1 MLQHSRFLLSALL
14 LMSLAGTVTAQDSA
28 YHPVLSDNF
37 TFAAGAF
44 RSDDTFKIRAEGTG
58 SIGDNIDF
66 GESVGVDESNTLAYV
81 QLRWNFGHERKWS
94 LSGQYF
100 ENDASG
106 DATLEEDVDWQN
118 IKFREGTFVEA
129 GVKFEVIRL
138 FVGRSFVKNEQ
149 HDFGAGLGIHN
160 LDLSAYIGG
169 EIMIDDVTTG
179 YQRGNTSA
187 SQILPNL
194 GAWYNFSPA
203 SRWLLHG
210 RLDWISADLGKVDGT
225 LWNTNVGVN
234 FQAWRH
240 VGFDLSYQYFNLD
253 FVVDK
258 GDWRGG
264 ADITYSGPVISVTVN
279 W

>member
-1 MLQHSRFLLSALL
+1 MNRNLFLCLSTIL
-14 LMSLAGTVTAQDSA
+14 LMSPAGTVIAQDST
-28 YHPVLSDNF
+28 YHPALSDNF
-37 TFAAGAF
+37 IFAAGAF
-44 RSDDTFKIRAEGTG
+44 RSDNTLKITAKGTG
-58 SIGDNIDF
+58 GIGDNVDF
-66 GESVGVDESNTLAYV
+66 GETVGVDRSNTLAYA
-81 QLRWNFGHERKWS
+81 QLRWNFGRERKWS
-94 LSGQYF
+94 LTGQYF
-100 ENDASG
+100 ESDASG

-118 IKFREGTFVEA
+118 IKFREGSFVDA
-129 GVKFEVIRL
+129 GVKFEVARL
-138 FVGRSFVKNEQ
+138 FLSRSFVKNEQ
-149 HDFGAGLGIHN
+149 HEFGAGLGIHN
-160 LDLSAYIGG
+160 LDFSAYIGG
-169 EIMIDDVTTG
+169 EIMINDETTG
-179 YQRGNTSA
+179 YRRGNASA
-187 SQILPNL
+187 SQVLPNL

-253 FVVDK
+253 FTVDK

-264 ADITYSGPVISVTVN
+264 ADITYSGPVISVTAN

>member
-1 MLQHSRFLLSALL
+1 MKKFFLICICATLL
-14 LMSLAGTVTAQDSA
+14 TSLAGTVFAQDSA

-37 TFAAGAF
+37 IFSAGAF
-44 RSDDTFKIRAEGTG
+44 RSDNALKIRADGTLD
-58 SIGDNIDF
+58 IGDNIDF
-66 GESVGVDESNTLAYV
+66 GESVGVDRSSTLAYV
-81 QLRWNFGHERKWS
+81 QLRWNFGSERKWS
-94 LSGQYF
+94 LAGQYF
-100 ENDASG
+100 ASDTSG
-106 DATLEEDVDWQN
+106 DATLKEDVDWQD
-118 IKFREGTFVEA
+118 IKFREGTFVD
-129 GVKFEVIRL
+129 GGIKFEVARL
-138 FVGRSFVKNEQ
+138 FLSRSFVKNEQ

-169 EIMIDDVTTG
+169 EIMINDDTTG
-179 YQRGNTSA
+179 YRRENASTS
-187 SQILPNL
+187 QLLPNL